1 MVIDVNTS
9 AGFADITDIKDA
21 RAIASNVLS
30 VRAATASGGILYAQ
44 QVQISGDA

>member
-30 VRAATASGGILYAQ
+30 VRGTTAGGILYAQ
-44 QVQISGDA
+44 QVQVTGEA